1 MHFKQK
7 VSSTVIGPT
16 KTAQQGFTLIETIVG
31 IVVLSIAFSIFT
43 SLIYPLANQSAKQVH
58 QIKAAELGQSMIN
71 EILAK
76 AFDDNSDMSGGI
88 YRCGEDQNNDGE
100 IKAEDGE
107 AECTKEIEMGV
118 EESESDELEKRDE
131 FDDVDDYHG
140 LSYNDSSNMESSLGK
155 GDPLNDIY
163 VGYQINVQVIN
174 DSDYDGNHDEDDNE
188 YTAKLITVTI
198 TTPQDFDFVFAV
210 YRVNF

>member
-1 MHFKQK
+1 MRFKQK
-7 VSSTVIGPT
+7 LSPTIMRPT
-16 KTAQQGFTLIETIVG
+16 KASQQGFTLIEIIVG

-76 AFDDNSDMSGGI
+76 AFDDNSDMAGGI
-88 YRCGEDQNNDGE
+88 YRCGEDSNNDFE
-100 IKAEDGE
+100 IKEIDGE
-107 AECTKEIEMGV
+107 VECSTTMGAEGS
-118 EESESDELEKRDE
+118 EEREQ
-131 FDDVDDYHG
+131 FDDVDDYNN
-140 LSYNDSSNMESSLGK
+140 LSIMANSLG
-155 GDPLNDIY
+155 DSLNDIY

-174 DSDYDGNHDEDDNE
+174 DSDYDGDHDGDDDIS
-188 YTAKLITVTI
+188 TAKLITVTV

-210 YRVNF
+210 YRANF

>member
-1 MHFKQK
+1 MH
-7 VSSTVIGPT
+7 ILLA

-43 SLIYPLANQSAKQVH
+43 TLIYPLANQSAEQVH

-71 EILAK
+71 EILSK
-76 AFDDNSDMSGGI
+76 AFDENSDMSGGY

-100 IKAEDGE
+100 IKAVDGE
-107 AECTKEIEMGV
+107 TCTATASLGLDNAETRKT
-118 EESESDELEKRDE
+118 

-140 LSYNDSSNMESSLGK
+140 IVNIEGSLG
-155 GDPLNDIY
+155 NDDSLADLYI
-163 VGYQINVQVIN
+163 GYKANVQVIN
-174 DSDYDGNHDEDDNE
+174 DSDYDGDNDSADNNF
-188 YTAKLITVTI
+188 TAKFITVTI
-198 TTPQDFDFVFAV
+198 TTPQDFDFAFSV

>member
-1 MHFKQK
+1 MRFKQK
-7 VSSTVIGPT
+7 LSPTIIRPT
-16 KTAQQGFTLIETIVG
+16 KASQQGFTLIEIIVG

-71 EILAK
+71 EIMGK
-76 AFDDNSDMSGGI
+76 AFDDNSDMAGGI
-88 YRCGEDQNNDGE
+88 YRCGEDS
-100 IKAEDGE
+100 E

-118 EESESDELEKRDE
+118 EESEPGKLEKRDE

-140 LSYNDSSNMESSLGK
+140 LSYNDSSNMESSLGE

-163 VGYQINVQVIN
+163 VGYKINVKVIN
-174 DSDYDGNHDEDDNE
+174 DSDYNGEYDQAVDNNS
-188 YTAKLITVTI
+188 TAKLITVTV

-210 YRVNF
+210 YRANF

>member
-1 MHFKQK
+1 MRFKQR
-7 VSSTVIGPT
+7 VSPTLMLPT
-16 KTAQQGFTLIETIVG
+16 KASQQGFTLIEIIVG

-76 AFDDNSDMSGGI
+76 AFDENSDMSGGI
-88 YRCGEDQNNDGE
+88 YRCGESGE
-100 IKAEDGE
+100 TACSSTL
-107 AECTKEIEMGV
+107 AN
-118 EESESDELEKRDE
+118 EESGERER
-131 FDDVDDYHG
+131 FDDVDDYNN
-140 LSYNDSSNMESSLGK
+140 LSIIGSSLGNS
-155 GDPLNDIY
+155 DPLENLYI
-163 VGYQINVQVIN
+163 GYKINVDVIN
-174 DSDYDGNHDEDDNE
+174 DSDYDGDNDSDDNNF
-188 YTAKLITVTI
+188 TAKLITVTV